1 MDASDTN
8 KPKPPPAASGV
19 PSRSPAPGQTDLGIE
34 PVDLLPPP
42 DDDERRA
49 LDSGQLT
56 TRQERA
62 IAALMTEQTI
72 LRASEA
78 AGVNERTLHKW
89 LNEPLFSAEY
99 RRVRREAFRQA
110 ISLCQRLSASAVA
123 TLAKILGD
131 AKAPYS
137 AKVAAAQV
145 LLKFGREGIE
155 LEDLEA
161 RLAALEQAQAQEAQA
176 AAQDRAW
183 RSTAATGRGM
193 AGAA

>member
-1 MDASDTN
+1 MDASDKQSNSGRFRPRQATDDAAE
-8 KPKPPPAASGV
+8 PGSESAPVVDPAID
-19 PSRSPAPGQTDLGIE
+19 TEIE
-34 PVDLLPPP
+34 E
-42 DDDERRA
+42 DEGRTE
-49 LDSGQLT
+49 LT
-56 TRQERA
+56 PRQERA
-62 IAALMTEQTI
+62 IAALMTEQSI
-72 LRASEA
+72 LRAA
-78 AGVNERTLHKW
+78 QVAGVGERTLHKW
-89 LNEPLFSAEY
+89 LDSPRFSAEY

-131 AKAPYS
+131 SKAPYS

-161 RLAALEQAQAQEAQA
+161 RLAALEQAQAAEAQA

-183 RSTAATGRGM
+183 RNTAPRAI